1 MSVSYTRRIGEIE
14 SNASDDN
21 FIRGVECHIYA
32 TKDGVTKKTQW
43 IVPFDNLSKSD
54 IGSNFKSYVDLT
66 KSEGEATLIQ
76 WAKDKLGSDR
86 VAQLEDVALGNINIH
101 NDLALNPPRHLE
113 APANFSP
120 KPTVTPSTNHQS

>member
-1 MSVSYTRRIGEIE
+1 MSVSYTWRIGDIE
-14 SNASDDN
+14 SNVSDDN
-21 FIRGVECHIYA
+21 FIRSVECHIYA
-32 TKDGVTKKTQW
+32 TKDGVTKKTTW
-43 IVPFDNLSKSD
+43 EVPFDNLSKSD

-101 NDLALNPPRHLE
+101 NATMNLKKESSSNFPNL
-113 APANFSP
+113 PAE
-120 KPTVTPSTNHQS
+120 TVTE